1 METSPFFGEL
11 ILENIFKGGGR
22 SRVPQITVFF
32 IPKLEKSLD
41 YLQFWGFYETQH
53 AGHPARLSK
62 WGGGRGIKLTQN
74 SWKLYLNSLKVH
86 LVGVLQPE
94 KVLDDINF

>member
-62 WGGGRGIKLTQN
+62 WGGGGGGGGVAWYLGCFRQYQKGKFL
-74 SWKLYLNSLKVH
+74 WK
-86 LVGVLQPE
+86 P
-94 KVLDDINF
+94 

>member
-22 SRVPQITVFF
+22 SRVPQITVLF

-62 WGGGRGIKLTQN
+62 WGGGGAGGGGWHDILD
-74 SWKLYLNSLKVH
+74 
-86 LVGVLQPE
+86 
-94 KVLDDINF
+94 VLDNIRKANFFENLNGKSNILKK

>member
-62 WGGGRGIKLTQN
+62 WGGGAGGGGWHDILD
-74 SWKLYLNSLKVH
+74 
-86 LVGVLQPE
+86 
-94 KVLDDINF
+94 VLDNIRKANFFENLNGKSNILKK